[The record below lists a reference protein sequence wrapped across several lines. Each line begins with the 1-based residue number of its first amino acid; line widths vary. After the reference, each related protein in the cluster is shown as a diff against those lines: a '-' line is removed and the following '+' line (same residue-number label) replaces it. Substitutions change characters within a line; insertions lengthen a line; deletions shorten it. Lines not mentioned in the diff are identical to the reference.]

1 MILSALK
8 SQIVFT
14 KKMRLQWETKIA
26 KMEQIEVKKKIQQI
40 NKEGMKNTSDLK
52 EKEKSCNA
60 SRIKKKLD

>member
-40 NKEGMKNTSDLK
+40 NKEGMKIT
-52 EKEKSCNA
+52 
-60 SRIKKKLD
+60 